1 MRPELR
7 LLRLIRPYRG
17 LLGLGL
23 LTTFLA
29 SLLDGFTLVV
39 LIPLLKHLFGSAGQL
54 RTGSTR
60 LEALVDRVI
69 EPLIAG
75 LSPGQAA
82 GRLVVLL
89 VAGLLLKN
97 AMSYASTQISV
108 RAQEGLVRDLRSRLF
123 AHLLTLDLGFFQ
135 HTRAGQ
141 LISTMMTE
149 VDQTKTVIT
158 SSLVS
163 FFQNLVV
170 VGTTLFILTQISL
183 RLTLL
188 TLAFVPL
195 LVLGL
200 QVLLRRLRSHAK
212 ARARERGEITATV
225 TERLGAIR
233 LIRSYGEEA
242 READHFASQT
252 DRYRKRVIR
261 TQRFSSLTSP
271 LTEVFSGFLVILI
284 IWAGTRPGLIGM
296 TTPLA
301 PEAIIVF
308 LMAALRLASPLK
320 TIASFPAAMAVTL
333 ASAERVFEFLDQ
345 PSTDVDRPGE
355 QDARFEREI
364 VFDRVSFRYGDGDL
378 VLSDVSF
385 RLSKGKVIALV
396 GPSGAGKTTAA
407 DLLPRF
413 YDPTSGQILMD
424 GVPLTSLRRASVRAL
439 MGLVSQDTVLIND
452 TVRANIAYGSPN
464 ATSEQV
470 QEAARA
476 ANAAAFIETLPHG
489 YDTILGE
496 RGTRLSGGQR
506 QRIAIARALLRDPPI
521 LILDEAT
528 SALDTESERL
538 VQQAIARLM
547 RQRTVLVIAH
557 RLATVRDADEIVVL
571 DAGQVVQRG
580 SHEDLLRI
588 GGLYRRLYDLQFRSE
603 EPAIPAVEPLGDH
616 TTVR

>member
-1 MRPELR
+1 MRTELR

-23 LTTFLA
+23 ATTFLA
-29 SLLDGFTLVV
+29 SLLDGFTLVI
-39 LIPLLKHLFGSAGQL
+39 LIPLLKHLFGTAGQL

-60 LEALVDRVI
+60 LEALVDRAV

-89 VAGLLLKN
+89 ALALLLKN

-123 AHLLTLDLGFFQ
+123 AHLLTLELSFFQ
-135 HTRAGQ
+135 RTRAGQ
-141 LISTMMTE
+141 LISAMITE

-170 VGTTLFILTQISL
+170 VATTLVILTQISV

-188 TLAFVPL
+188 TLAFVPFL
-195 LVLGL
+195 ILGL
-200 QVLLRRLRSHAK
+200 QVLLRRLRSHAQ
-212 ARARERGEITATV
+212 ARARERGEITATAS
-225 TERLGAIR
+225 ERLGAIR
-233 LIRSYGEEA
+233 LIRAYGEED
-242 READHFASQT
+242 REARHFASQT

-271 LTEVFSGFLVILI
+271 LTEIFSGFLVILI
-284 IWAGTRPGLIGM
+284 IWAGSRPGLIGM
-296 TTPLA
+296 STPLA

-345 PSTDVDRPGE
+345 PPSEVDRPGE
-355 QDARFEREI
+355 QEARFERE
-364 VFDRVSFRYGDGDL
+364 VAFDRVSFRYGDGDL
-378 VLSDVSF
+378 VLSEVSF
-385 RLSKGKVIALV
+385 RLPKGKVVALV

-413 YDPTSGQILMD
+413 YDPTGGQILMD
-424 GVPLTSLRRASVRAL
+424 GVPLTRLRRGSLRAL
-439 MGLVSQDTVLIND
+439 MGVVSQDTVLIND
-452 TVRANIAYGSPN
+452 SVHANIAYGSPG
-464 ATSEQV
+464 ASRERV
-470 QEAARA
+470 EEAARA
-476 ANAAAFIETLPHG
+476 ANAGGFIETLPHG
-489 YDTILGE
+489 YETVLGE

-547 RQRTVLVIAH
+547 RERTVLVIAH

-580 SHEDLLRI
+580 THEELLRT

-603 EPAIPAVEPLGDH
+603 EPPVPAEL
-616 TTVR
+616 